1 MPTVPGS
8 AKDLKIGRFVVVEG
22 EPCKILEIQ
31 TSSPGKHGASKLRI
45 TAVGLFDNTKK
56 VFLKPGDGNV
66 EVPIVERK
74 TLQVITVSG
83 GAAQVMN
90 PKTYEMIELPIPE
103 ELKGVVEAGKEVE
116 VIETMGRILMQRV
129 K

>member
-83 GAAQVMN
+83 GAAQVMD